1 MTRFLLTYSL
11 LVTLIAAVSACDSGA
26 DSGPVDV
33 AIFGETE
40 ELFQPGLRLASAA
53 QHMRAATNE
62 GLVALDPTGQVV
74 PAIAERWIVTDD
86 GLSYIF
92 RLRDSIWPD
101 GEEITAADVRVLL
114 ETAIARLEGTSLG
127 LDLAKVVEVRAMT
140 GRVIDIRLSGP
151 MPDFL
156 RLLAQPELGFV
167 HKGAGAGPM
176 IVSRD
181 EETGI
186 ARLSALAPEERG
198 LPEREDWEELARG
211 LTVRGLAGQDAVDAF
226 KSGEVDLLLNGRI
239 TTFPLAQL
247 GPLSRGTV
255 QVDPALGV
263 FGLIFRNEEGILADA
278 ANREAISM
286 AIDRLELIQPFGL
299 GGWRETSWIAPHDL
313 FVPQTYPESR
323 WNELTFEERV
333 AEARRRIAGWEQ
345 STGEDAEITIGLPDG
360 PGAVLL
366 FRQLATAW
374 KAIGLSARRLPPGQG
389 ADLELRD
396 RLARY
401 ASPRWYLNQFN
412 CSLQIGL
419 CSPEADEIV
428 RESLSV
434 RDPIEKQALFA
445 EAHAE
450 LMRAEV
456 FVPLGAPVR
465 WSLVRGAVEGYRAN
479 QWGVHPLFPLSQ
491 PAN

>member
-1 MTRFLLTYSL
+1 MTRFLPKLFL
-11 LVTLIAAVSACDSGA
+11 PLTLIAAASACNPAGNQ
-26 DSGPVDV
+26 GPVDV
-33 AIFGETE
+33 AIFAESE
-40 ELFQPGLRLASAA
+40 DLFQPGLRLGTAG

-62 GLVALDPTGQVV
+62 GLVALDPTGQVI

-86 GLSYIF
+86 GSSYIF
-92 RLRDSIWPD
+92 RLRDSTWPD
-101 GEEITAADVRVLL
+101 GEEITAADVRTLL
-114 ETAIARLEGTSLG
+114 QSAIARLEGTSLG

-140 GRVIDIRLSGP
+140 GRVIEMRLSGP

-167 HKGAGAGPM
+167 HDGAGAGPM
-176 IVSRD
+176 IASRE

-186 ARLSALAPEERG
+186 ARLSARPPQSRG

-211 LTVRGLAGQDAVDAF
+211 LTVRGLAGEDAVDAF
-226 KSGEVDLLLNGRI
+226 TSGTVDLLLNGRI
-239 TTFPLAQL
+239 ATFPLAQL

-255 QVDPALGV
+255 QVDPALGL
-263 FGLIFRNEEGILADA
+263 FGLIFRNDDGVLAEP

-286 AIDRLELIQPFGL
+286 AIERLELIQPFGL
-299 GGWRETSWIAPHDL
+299 GGWRETSWIVPHDL
-313 FVPQTYPESR
+313 FVPQIYPDSR
-323 WNELTFEERV
+323 WSELSPEQKI
-333 AEARRRIAGWEQ
+333 AEARRRIARWEQ
-345 STGEDAEITIGLPDG
+345 ANGEEAEITIGLPDG

-366 FRQLATAW
+366 FRQLAKAW
-374 KAIGLSARRLPPGQG
+374 REIGLSARRLPPGQG

-401 ASPRWYLNQFN
+401 SSPRWYLNQFN
-412 CSLQIGL
+412 CSLEIGL
-419 CSPEADEIV
+419 CSPEADDLV
-428 RESLSV
+428 SASLSLS
-434 RDPIEKQALFA
+434 DPIEKQALLA

-465 WSLVRGAVEGYRAN
+465 WSLVRGAVDGYRAN
-479 QWGVHPLFPLSQ
+479 QWGIHPLFPLTQ